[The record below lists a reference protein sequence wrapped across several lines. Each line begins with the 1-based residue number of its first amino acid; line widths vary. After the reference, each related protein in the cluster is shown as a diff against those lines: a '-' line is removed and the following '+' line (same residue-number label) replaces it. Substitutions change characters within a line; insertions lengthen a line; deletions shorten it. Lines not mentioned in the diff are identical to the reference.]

1 MAIRQ
6 AAYHPRPSVASV
18 FQTVLIH
25 KLQNPSSGVSEIL
38 LAKTESSGNSV
49 GSGYEQSAKNRLQPS
64 LSLRSLSHTKLYQLY
79 IHGHGHGHDMAMGIK
94 QYCANNNLI
103 VWQLLTNSMLAIIAH
118 RHSQG

>member
-79 IHGHGHGHDMAMGIK
+79 IHGHGHDMAMGIK